1 MPRVHEAAELELVLD
16 AGAEVGESPVWD
28 AEGGELLWVDIP
40 RGLVHRLDP
49 DTGRDVPLPVGQP
62 VGAVALRAPGGLV
75 LALRDGF
82 GLLDSGSREVS
93 IVQGVETDRPGNR
106 MNDGKC
112 DRAGRFWAGT
122 MAVDETPH
130 AGALYRLDPDLRV
143 RQVVPD
149 ATMPNGLDWS
159 LDERTLY
166 YVDTFDQGIDI
177 FDYDPERGGLAN
189 RRPLVDISPADGL
202 PDGLTVDSEGFLWVA
217 LWGGSAIRRYAP
229 DGRLD
234 TVVELPVTQVTSCTF
249 GGADLDELYVTTAS
263 AGLQG
268 EDLRRQP
275 LAGGVF
281 RFRPVTQG
289 RPPGMFA
296 G

>member
-1 MPRVHEAAELELVLD
+1 MPRVHEAAEIELALD
-16 AGAEVGESPVWD
+16 VGAEVGESPVWD
-28 AEGGELLWVDIP
+28 TERGELLWVDIP

-49 DTGRDVPLPVGQP
+49 ATGRDVPLPVGQP
-62 VGAVALRAPGGLV
+62 VGAVALRASGGLV

-82 GLLDSGSREVS
+82 GLLDYGSREVS
-93 IVQGVETDRPGNR
+93 IVQGVETDLPGNR

-122 MAVDETPH
+122 MAVDETPY
-130 AGALYRLDPDLRV
+130 AGALYRLDTDLRV

-159 LDERTLY
+159 PDERTLY

-177 FDYDPERGGLAN
+177 FDYDPEQGALAN
-189 RRPLVDISPADGL
+189 RRRLVDIEPADGL

-234 TVVELPVTQVTSCTF
+234 MVVELPVTQVTSCTF

-263 AGLQG
+263 EGLQG

-281 RFRPVTQG
+281 RLRPGIQG
-289 RPPGMFA
+289 RPPRMFA

>member
-1 MPRVHEAAELELVLD
+1 MPRVHEAPEVELVLD

-28 AEGGELLWVDIP
+28 AERSELLWVDIP

-49 DTGRDVPLPVGQP
+49 ATGRDEPVPVGQP
-62 VGAVALRAPGGLV
+62 VGALALRASGGLV

-82 GLLDSGSREVS
+82 GLLDTGGREVS
-93 IVQGVETDRPGNR
+93 IVRRVETDRPGNR

-112 DRAGRFWAGT
+112 DRAGGFWAGT

-130 AGALYRLDPDLRV
+130 AGALYRLDTDLRV
-143 RQVVPD
+143 RQVLPD

-159 LDERTLY
+159 PDEKTLY
-166 YVDTFDQGIDI
+166 YIDTFEAGIDI
-177 FDYDPERGGLAN
+177 FDCDPGHATLAN
-189 RRPLVDISPADGL
+189 RRRLVDISPADGL
-202 PDGLTVDSEGFLWVA
+202 PDGLTVDAEGFLWVA
-217 LWGGSAIRRYAP
+217 LWGGSALRRYAP
-229 DGRLD
+229 DGSLD

-249 GGADLDELYVTTAS
+249 GGAYLDELYITTA
-263 AGLQG
+263 AEGLQG

-281 RFRPVTQG
+281 RFRPGVRG
-289 RPPGMFA
+289 RAPRMFA